1 MYFNGTDF
9 TQRDTT
15 MKKVIA
21 LLVVAGL
28 ASFAVA
34 SDANKTAPKADKN
47 ASKAK

>member
-1 MYFNGTDF
+1 
-9 TQRDTT
+9 

-34 SDANKTAPKADKN
+34 ADANATKADKN